1 MDLIAAPNP
10 TADAPTL
17 RDGPPSAPAAPL
29 DAPPPPQCAAA
40 AQPPSTVVKPPLAP
54 PPQPPSTV
62 VKPPLAPHNVVVD
75 AATKPQNDGA
85 TPRAASAPA
94 PWVDTSEKVQAPST
108 TTRSGARQRKK
119 RRQSFPPSARVT
131 DRARRALDAAWT
143 REVPG
148 LGNPFRTRLTHD
160 TCVQLGIPDYLNVV
174 GEAVDLTLCRERLA
188 NGHYKNDQALQSDVR
203 RIHENALKYH
213 GPASP
218 FTIAA
223 DQLVKDFAEAL
234 AKKAE
239 APRTARRP
247 PKKKLFSPPKEVQ
260 LFSPEAAAPSSSKR
274 RVVFSPQGPEV
285 IKLPPTEPAEWVA
298 PDKYQC
304 DGCGREMGAG
314 LRGFEVY
321 ATCGACASDFCF
333 ACCDTVEPASGLVM
347 RLAHDALCASSLRIR
362 DRNLEVARED
372 ALLAAL

>member
-1 MDLIAAPNP
+1 MDVVAPQHVIGSAP
-10 TADAPTL
+10 MQDA
-17 RDGPPSAPAAPL
+17 PPSAPPPPDASAPQPQC
-29 DAPPPPQCAAA
+29 AGAPQPPTVVKPPPPGGA

-54 PPQPPSTV
+54 
-62 VKPPLAPHNVVVD
+62 HNGVVD

-85 TPRAASAPA
+85 TPRAASTPA
-94 PWVDTSEKVQAPST
+94 PWVDTSNKMQAPS

-148 LGNPFRTRLTHD
+148 LGNPFRTRLTHE
-160 TCVQLGIPDYLNVV
+160 TCVQLGIPDYISVV

-218 FTIAA
+218 FTRAA

-285 IKLPPTEPAEWVA
+285 ISLPPTAPGEWVA

>member
-1 MDLIAAPNP
+1 MDVVAPQHVIGSAP
-10 TADAPTL
+10 MQDA
-17 RDGPPSAPAAPL
+17 PPSAQPPP
-29 DAPPPPQCAAA
+29 DASAPPPQCAAA
-40 AQPPSTVVKPPLAP
+40 
-54 PPQPPSTV
+54 PQPPSTV
-62 VKPPLAPHNVVVD
+62 VKPPLAPHNVVV
-75 AATKPQNDGA
+75 ATATKPQNDGA
-85 TPRAASAPA
+85 TPRAASTPA
-94 PWVDTSEKVQAPST
+94 PWVDTSNKMQAPS

-148 LGNPFRTRLTHD
+148 RGNPFRTRLTHD
-160 TCVQLGIPDYLNVV
+160 VCVQLGIPDYLNVV

-218 FTIAA
+218 FTVAA

-234 AKKAE
+234 SKKAE

-260 LFSPEAAAPSSSKR
+260 LFSPAEAVPGKR
-274 RVVFSPQGPEV
+274 RVVFSPVGPEV
-285 IKLPPTEPAEWVA
+285 ISLPPNRRSGSRRTSTS
-298 PDKYQC
+298 
-304 DGCGREMGAG
+304 
-314 LRGFEVY
+314 
-321 ATCGACASDFCF
+321 ATAAAARWARACGASRSTRRAARARPTSASRAATPLKLRVVWSCAWPTTRSVPRRCGS
-333 ACCDTVEPASGLVM
+333 ATAM
-347 RLAHDALCASSLRIR
+347 
-362 DRNLEVARED
+362 
-372 ALLAAL
+372 

>member
-1 MDLIAAPNP
+1 MDVIAPQNVIGSAPMQ
-10 TADAPTL
+10 DA
-17 RDGPPSAPAAPL
+17 PPSAPPPP
-29 DAPPPPQCAAA
+29 DASAPPPQCAAA
-40 AQPPSTVVKPPLAP
+40 
-54 PPQPPSTV
+54 PQPPSTV
-62 VKPPLAPHNVVVD
+62 VKPPLAPHNGVVA

-85 TPRAASAPA
+85 TPRAASTPA
-94 PWVDTSEKVQAPST
+94 PWVDTSNKMQAPS

-148 LGNPFRTRLTHD
+148 LGNPFRTRLTHE
-160 TCVQLGIPDYLNVV
+160 TCVQLGIPDYLGVV

-188 NGHYKNDQALQSDVR
+188 NGFYKNDAALQSDVR

-218 FTIAA
+218 FTRAA

-234 AKKAE
+234 SKKAE

-260 LFSPEAAAPSSSKR
+260 LFSPAEAVPGKR
-274 RVVFSPQGPEV
+274 RVVFSPVGPEV

-333 ACCDTVEPASGLVM
+333 ACCDTVEVESGLVM
-347 RLAHDALCASSLRIR
+347 RLAHDALCSSSLRIR
-362 DRNLEVARED
+362 DRNVEVARED
-372 ALLAAL
+372 ALLASL

>member
-1 MDLIAAPNP
+1 MDVIAPQNVIGSAPMQ
-10 TADAPTL
+10 DA
-17 RDGPPSAPAAPL
+17 PPSAPPPPDAS
-29 DAPPPPQCAAA
+29 APPLHGAAA
-40 AQPPSTVVKPPLAP
+40 
-54 PPQPPSTV
+54 PQPPSTV
-62 VKPPLAPHNVVVD
+62 VKPPLAPHNGVVA

-85 TPRAASAPA
+85 TPRAASTPA
-94 PWVDTSEKVQAPST
+94 PWVDTSNKMQAPS

-148 LGNPFRTRLTHD
+148 LGNPFRTRLTHE
-160 TCVQLGIPDYLNVV
+160 TCVQLGIPDYLGVV

-188 NGHYKNDQALQSDVR
+188 NGFYKNDAALQSDVR

-218 FTIAA
+218 FTRAA

-260 LFSPEAAAPSSSKR
+260 LFSPAEAVPGKR
-274 RVVFSPQGPEV
+274 RVVFSPVGPEV
-285 IKLPPTEPAEWVA
+285 ISLPPTAPGEWVA

-333 ACCDTVEPASGLVM
+333 ACCDTVEVESGLVM
-347 RLAHDALCASSLRIR
+347 RLAHDALCSSSLRIR
-362 DRNLEVARED
+362 DRNVEVARED
-372 ALLAAL
+372 ALLASL

>member
-1 MDLIAAPNP
+1 MEVIAPQQNVTAGAPM
-10 TADAPTL
+10 L
-17 RDGPPSAPAAPL
+17 RDAPPSAPLPPDAS
-29 DAPPPPQCAAA
+29 APPPPGAA

-54 PPQPPSTV
+54 AAQPPSTV
-62 VKPPLAPHNVVVD
+62 VKPPLAPHNGVVA

-85 TPRAASAPA
+85 TPRAASTPA
-94 PWVDTSEKVQAPST
+94 PWVDTNSKMQAPS

-148 LGNPFRTRLTHD
+148 LGNPFRTRLTLD
-160 TCVQLGIPDYLNVV
+160 TCVQLGIPDYISVV

-188 NGHYKNDQALQSDVR
+188 NGFYKNDAALQSDVR

-218 FTIAA
+218 FTVAA
-223 DQLVKDFAEAL
+223 DQLVRDFAEAL
-234 AKKAE
+234 ARKE

-260 LFSPEAAAPSSSKR
+260 LFSPAEAAPGKR

-333 ACCDTVEPASGLVM
+333 ACCDTVEVESGLVM
-347 RLAHDALCASSLRIR
+347 RLAHDALCSSSLRIR
-362 DRNLEVARED
+362 DRNVEVARED
-372 ALLAAL
+372 ALLASL

>member
-1 MDLIAAPNP
+1 MEVIAAPSMPANAP
-10 TADAPTL
+10 MPQDA
-17 RDGPPSAPAAPL
+17 PPSAPPPPDAS
-29 DAPPPPQCAAA
+29 APPLHGAAA
-40 AQPPSTVVKPPLAP
+40 
-54 PPQPPSTV
+54 PQPPSTV
-62 VKPPLAPHNVVVD
+62 VKPPLAPHNGVVA

-85 TPRAASAPA
+85 TPRAASTPA
-94 PWVDTSEKVQAPST
+94 PWVDTSNKMQAPS

-148 LGNPFRTRLTHD
+148 LGNPFRTRLTHE
-160 TCVQLGIPDYLNVV
+160 TCVQLGIPDYISVV

-188 NGHYKNDQALQSDVR
+188 NGFYKNDAALQSDVR

-218 FTIAA
+218 FTVAA
-223 DQLVKDFAEAL
+223 DQLVRDFAEAL
-234 AKKAE
+234 ARKE

-260 LFSPEAAAPSSSKR
+260 LFSPAEAVPGKR
-274 RVVFSPQGPEV
+274 RVVFSPVGPEV
-285 IKLPPTEPAEWVA
+285 ISLPPTAPGEWVA

-333 ACCDTVEPASGLVM
+333 ACCDTVEVESGLVM
-347 RLAHDALCASSLRIR
+347 RLAHDALCSSSLRIR
-362 DRNLEVARED
+362 DRNVEVARED
-372 ALLAAL
+372 ALLASL

>member
-1 MDLIAAPNP
+1 MEVIAAPSMPANAP
-10 TADAPTL
+10 MPQDA
-17 RDGPPSAPAAPL
+17 PPSAPPPPDAS
-29 DAPPPPQCAAA
+29 APPLHGAAA

-54 PPQPPSTV
+54 HNGV
-62 VKPPLAPHNVVVD
+62 VA

-85 TPRAASAPA
+85 TPRAASTPA
-94 PWVDTSEKVQAPST
+94 PWVDTSNKMQAPS

-143 REVPG
+143 REAPG
-148 LGNPFRTRLTHD
+148 LGNPFRTRLTHE
-160 TCVQLGIPDYLNVV
+160 TCVQLGIPDYISVV

-218 FTIAA
+218 FTVAA
-223 DQLVKDFAEAL
+223 DQLVRDFAEAL
-234 AKKAE
+234 ARKE

-260 LFSPEAAAPSSSKR
+260 LFSPAEAVPGKR
-274 RVVFSPQGPEV
+274 RVVFSPVGPEV

-321 ATCGACASDFCF
+321 ATCGACESDFCF
-333 ACCDTVEPASGLVM
+333 ACCDTVEVESGLVM
-347 RLAHDALCASSLRIR
+347 RLAHDALCSSSLRIR
-362 DRNLEVARED
+362 DRNVEVARED
-372 ALLAAL
+372 ALLASL

>member
-1 MDLIAAPNP
+1 MELVAPQNVIGGAP
-10 TADAPTL
+10 MQDA
-17 RDGPPSAPAAPL
+17 PPSAPPPPDAS
-29 DAPPPPQCAAA
+29 APPAPGAAA
-40 AQPPSTVVKPPLAP
+40 
-54 PPQPPSTV
+54 PQPPSTV
-62 VKPPLAPHNVVVD
+62 VKPPLAPHNGVVA

-85 TPRAASAPA
+85 TPRAASTPA
-94 PWVDTSEKVQAPST
+94 PWVDTSNKMQAPS

-148 LGNPFRTRLTHD
+148 LGNPFRTRLTHE
-160 TCVQLGIPDYLNVV
+160 TCVQLGIPDYISVV

-188 NGHYKNDQALQSDVR
+188 NGVYKNDAALQSDVR
-203 RIHENALKYH
+203 RIHDNALKYH

-218 FTIAA
+218 FTVAA
-223 DQLVKDFAEAL
+223 DQLVRDFAEAL

-260 LFSPEAAAPSSSKR
+260 LFSPAEAVPGKR
-274 RVVFSPQGPEV
+274 RVVFSPVGPEV
-285 IKLPPTEPAEWVA
+285 ISLPPTAPGEWVA

-333 ACCDTVEPASGLVM
+333 ACCDTVEVESGLVM
-347 RLAHDALCASSLRIR
+347 RLAHDALCSSSLRIR
-362 DRNLEVARED
+362 DRNVEVARED
-372 ALLAAL
+372 ALLASL

>member
-1 MDLIAAPNP
+1 MDVIAPQNVIGSAPMQ
-10 TADAPTL
+10 DAPL
-17 RDGPPSAPAAPL
+17 SAPPPP
-29 DAPPPPQCAAA
+29 DATAPPPQCAAA
-40 AQPPSTVVKPPLAP
+40 
-54 PPQPPSTV
+54 PQPPSTV

-75 AATKPQNDGA
+75 AAMKPQNDGA
-85 TPRAASAPA
+85 TPRAASTPA
-94 PWVDTSEKVQAPST
+94 PWVDTSNKMQAPS
-108 TTRSGARQRKK
+108 TTRSGARQRKT

-148 LGNPFRTRLTHD
+148 LGNPFRTRLTQQV
-160 TCVQLGIPDYLNVV
+160 CVQLGIPDYLGVV

-188 NGHYKNDQALQSDVR
+188 NGFYKNDAALQSDVR

-213 GPASP
+213 GIASP
-218 FTIAA
+218 FTVAA
-223 DQLVKDFAEAL
+223 DQLVRDFAEAL
-234 AKKAE
+234 SRKE

-260 LFSPEAAAPSSSKR
+260 LFSPAEAVPGKR
-274 RVVFSPQGPEV
+274 RVVFSPVGPEV

-333 ACCDTVEPASGLVM
+333 ACCDTVEVESGLVM
-347 RLAHDALCASSLRIR
+347 RLAHDALCSSSLRIR
-362 DRNLEVARED
+362 DRNVEVARED
-372 ALLAAL
+372 ALLASL

>member
-1 MDLIAAPNP
+1 MEVIAPENVMVNAPMQQ
-10 TADAPTL
+10 DA
-17 RDGPPSAPAAPL
+17 PPSAPPPPDAS
-29 DAPPPPQCAAA
+29 APPLPATAAA
-40 AQPPSTVVKPPLAP
+40 
-54 PPQPPSTV
+54 QPPSTV

-75 AATKPQNDGA
+75 AATKPLAAPQNVVVDAATKPQNDGA
-85 TPRAASAPA
+85 TPRAASTPA
-94 PWVDTSEKVQAPST
+94 PWVDTSNKMQAPS

-148 LGNPFRTRLTHD
+148 LGNPFRTRLTLD
-160 TCVQLGIPDYLNVV
+160 TCVQLGIPDYISVV

-218 FTIAA
+218 FTRAA

-260 LFSPEAAAPSSSKR
+260 LFSPAEAAPSSSKR

-285 IKLPPTEPAEWVA
+285 IKLPPTDPGEWVA

-347 RLAHDALCASSLRIR
+347 RLAHDALCSSSLRIR

-372 ALLAAL
+372 ALLASL

>member
-1 MDLIAAPNP
+1 M
-10 TADAPTL
+10 
-17 RDGPPSAPAAPL
+17 
-29 DAPPPPQCAAA
+29 
-40 AQPPSTVVKPPLAP
+40 
-54 PPQPPSTV
+54 
-62 VKPPLAPHNVVVD
+62 
-75 AATKPQNDGA
+75 
-85 TPRAASAPA
+85 
-94 PWVDTSEKVQAPST
+94 
-108 TTRSGARQRKK
+108 
-119 RRQSFPPSARVT
+119 
-131 DRARRALDAAWT
+131 
-143 REVPG
+143 PG
-148 LGNPFRTRLTHD
+148 LGNPFRTRLTHE
-160 TCVQLGIPDYLNVV
+160 TCVQLGIPDYISVV

-188 NGHYKNDQALQSDVR
+188 NGFYKNDAALQSDVR

-218 FTIAA
+218 FTVAA
-223 DQLVKDFAEAL
+223 DQLVRDFAEAL

-260 LFSPEAAAPSSSKR
+260 LFSPAEAVPGKR
-274 RVVFSPQGPEV
+274 RVVFSPVGPEV
-285 IKLPPTEPAEWVA
+285 IKLPPTEPGEWVA

-347 RLAHDALCASSLRIR
+347 RLAHDALCSSSLRIR
-362 DRNLEVARED
+362 DRNVEVARED
-372 ALLAAL
+372 ALLASL

>member
-1 MDLIAAPNP
+1 MDVIAPQNVIGSTP
-10 TADAPTL
+10 MQDAPASASV
-17 RDGPPSAPAAPL
+17 PPDAAS
-29 DAPPPPQCAAA
+29 APPPPDAAA
-40 AQPPSTVVKPPLAP
+40 
-54 PPQPPSTV
+54 PQPPSTV
-62 VKPPLAPHNVVVD
+62 VKPPLAPHNVIAD

-85 TPRAASAPA
+85 TPRAASTPA
-94 PWVDTSEKVQAPST
+94 PWVDTNTKMQAPS

-148 LGNPFRTRLTHD
+148 LGNPFRTRLTHE
-160 TCVQLGIPDYLNVV
+160 TCVQLGIPDYISVV

-218 FTIAA
+218 FTRAA

-260 LFSPEAAAPSSSKR
+260 LFSPEAVAPSSSKR

-285 IKLPPTEPAEWVA
+285 ISLPPTAPGEWVA

-321 ATCGACASDFCF
+321 ATCGACESDFCF
-333 ACCDTVEPASGLVM
+333 GCCDTVEPASGLVM